1 MKTGYSF
8 GSLVSFVEAL
18 NAAAVKITG
27 DQTIAGLKTFSSNP
41 ITSAAQGSGGG
52 YLTRKDYVDGALA
65 LKAPLASPALTG
77 VPTAP
82 TAAAGTNTTQLA
94 TTAFVTSANT
104 GQLASA
110 APLMDGTAAV
120 GTSTL
125 LARQD
130 HIHPTDTSRAPLASP
145 ALTGTP
151 TAPTAAAGTNTTQ
164 IATTAFVTASNTAQ
178 LGAGTPLMDGTAAVG
193 TSTLLSR
200 QDHRHPIDTSRAPL
214 ASPALTGTPTAP
226 TAATGTNT
234 TQIATTAFCLAT
246 RNAGLASVAP
256 LMDGVATIGSSTL
269 AARQDHV
276 HPTDTTR
283 APLASPSFT
292 GDVRTDSRFIADG
305 DIYSNATIYGKSSFS
320 IMGNIVTSNT
330 QAGLVVYL
338 GTSTDTKAAMFILC
352 PKYVSTLLNKAGC
365 SGVVR
370 RSRGSVGSSL
380 QEAFVNFTCVSAYNL
395 SSAEIFAQNMG
406 AKIVT
411 TTYNNATYYALWFPA
426 GSSFDY
432 TFEGTRYDKDFR
444 PIFIPDATA
453 YTVTDVVTG
462 ESYARLASPSF
473 TGVPTAPTA
482 AAGTNNTQLAT
493 TAFVSGAIT
502 AVRSSAAPLMDGTA
516 SIGTSTLLARQDHV
530 HPADTSK
537 LGLGTATPLMDGTA
551 AVGTSTLGAR
561 QDHVHPTDTSR
572 APLAS
577 PALTGTPTAPTATAG
592 TNTTQIA
599 TTAFVTSAN
608 TAQVGTGT
616 PLMNGTAAV
625 GTSTL
630 LSRQDHI
637 HPTDTSRAPL
647 ASPAL
652 TGTPTAPTAAAG
664 TNTTQL
670 ATTAFVTSAIVATR
684 SDAVP
689 LMSGTAAVGASTQFA
704 REDHVHPADT
714 SKLGLGTAAPLMDG
728 TATVGVSTLGAR
740 QDHIHPTDTSRA
752 PLASPGFTGTP
763 TAPTAAAGTNTTQI
777 ATTAF
782 VQVMKIE
789 VAKMLYPV
797 GSYYANDS
805 NSTNPATL
813 FGFGTWVRVEG
824 MALMGC
830 DGTGAGTFGTP
841 GNQGGSLTHEH
852 IAWGTALTAAH
863 MPPHSHMLPE
873 GGSSSSVYGIATD
886 QPSVKTEDFTGNT
899 TSTNRSLT
907 SSVGSG
913 ASHTHTIGYASSLPP
928 YRVVYL
934 WRRTA

>member
-283 APLASPSFT
+283 APLASPSFK

-320 IMGNIVTSNT
+320 IMGNIVTTNT

-338 GTSTDTKAAMFILC
+338 GTSISTKAAMFILC

-370 RSRGSVGSSL
+370 KSRGNVGSSL
-380 QEAFVNFTCVSAYNL
+380 QEAFVNFTCVSAYN
-395 SSAEIFAQNMG
+395 SSIAGIFAQNMG

-502 AVRSSAAPLMDGTA
+502 AARSSAAPLMDGTA

-561 QDHVHPTDTSR
+561 QDHRHPIDTSR

-670 ATTAFVTSAIVATR
+670 ATTAFVAAAIVAIR
-684 SDAVP
+684 SGVVP
-689 LMSGTAAVGASTQFA
+689 LMNGTAAI
-704 REDHVHPADT
+704 
-714 SKLGLGTAAPLMDG
+714 GT
-728 TATVGVSTLGAR
+728 STLLAR
-740 QDHIHPTDTSRA
+740 QDHVHPTDTSRA
-752 PLASPGFTGTP
+752 PLASPTFTGTP
-763 TAPTAAAGTNTTQI
+763 AAPTAAAGTNTTQL

-782 VQVMKIE
+782 VTAAIT
-789 VAKMLYPV
+789 AKVGTATPLMNGTAAV
-797 GSYYANDS
+797 GSSTMLSRQDHVHASDTTKANLAS
-805 NSTNPATL
+805 PTFTGVPAAPT
-813 FGFGTWVRVEG
+813 
-824 MALMGC
+824 AA
-830 DGTGAGTFGTP
+830 AGTATTQLATTAFVKTAITANSPANKAISEGYHQLPNGMIMKWGTFTSAVDENISVVFSAASGGAFP
-841 GNQGGSLTHEH
+841 NACVSVSDGGCLNTNTSSTIWAANTITRTGFISNRDDGVQGTYELRYV
-852 IAWGTALTAAH
+852 AWG
-863 MPPHSHMLPE
+863 
-873 GGSSSSVYGIATD
+873 Y
-886 QPSVKTEDFTGNT
+886 
-899 TSTNRSLT
+899 
-907 SSVGSG
+907 
-913 ASHTHTIGYASSLPP
+913 
-928 YRVVYL
+928 
-934 WRRTA
+934 